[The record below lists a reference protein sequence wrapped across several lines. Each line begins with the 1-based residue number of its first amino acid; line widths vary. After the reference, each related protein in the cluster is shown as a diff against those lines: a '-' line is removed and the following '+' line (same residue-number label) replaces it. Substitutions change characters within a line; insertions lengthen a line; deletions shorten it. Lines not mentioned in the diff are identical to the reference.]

1 MSKDLG
7 QVSWRRIK
15 YLHLQIRFPHA
26 VLNGFQHAG
35 MDDSDKLYYDWPAWS
50 PLTSSFCFWSLLKS
64 IFQELSLSVYLHPV
78 APADYLFEKQY
89 KGRKYLIGPP
99 LSFANDISLH
109 FFGMIKN
116 DVFDRFLKLKVIT
129 GHLGEHILFYFW
141 RINRWFEDI
150 AKLNGKAAKKTITK
164 NIWVTTSGCT

>member
-1 MSKDLG
+1 MTDL
-7 QVSWRRIK
+7 
-15 YLHLQIRFPHA
+15 L
-26 VLNGFQHAG
+26 
-35 MDDSDKLYYDWPAWS
+35 
-50 PLTSSFCFWSLLKS
+50 
-64 IFQELSLSVYLHPV
+64 ELSLSVYLHPV

-129 GHLGEHILFYFW
+129 GHLAKWQGCQEDYYEKHLGRILFSVDSPY
-141 RINRWFEDI
+141 
-150 AKLNGKAAKKTITK
+150 KAYHD
-164 NIWVTTSGCT
+164 GCTWFDDHIPLGLGGKIKVGRSNAKAHLKFGDYVDHNVPVTK